1 MNQFTVLVLL
11 LVVFCYCGGKYCPA
25 VLKQNKQI
33 LLGVVGGLV
42 LASFFG
48 VRLEGMANGS
58 ECSNDQD
65 CDSGFCNNRG
75 ICADTGADEARRDLC
90 ASPFMKQLA
99 CSSSTPESER
109 NYWNTTCPNHRCD
122 SARRD

>member
-11 LVVFCYCGGKYCPA
+11 LVVFCYCGGKYCPS

-48 VRLEGMANGS
+48 FKLETFEADKYVSMGCCERQS
-58 ECSNDQD
+58 DSD
-65 CDSGFCNNRG
+65 CVEYWASGHDISDVNEMNREINQKCRG
-75 ICADTGADEARRDLC
+75 
-90 ASPFMKQLA
+90 K
-99 CSSSTPESER
+99 
-109 NYWNTTCPNHRCD
+109 
-122 SARRD
+122 

>member
-11 LVVFCYCGGKYCPA
+11 LVVFCYCGGKYCPT

-48 VRLEGMANGS
+48 FRLEAFEADKYVSMGCCDRRGAADCVEYWATGHDVSDINEMNLLI
-58 ECSNDQD
+58 DQK
-65 CDSGFCNNRG
+65 CKGR
-75 ICADTGADEARRDLC
+75 
-90 ASPFMKQLA
+90 
-99 CSSSTPESER
+99 
-109 NYWNTTCPNHRCD
+109 
-122 SARRD
+122 